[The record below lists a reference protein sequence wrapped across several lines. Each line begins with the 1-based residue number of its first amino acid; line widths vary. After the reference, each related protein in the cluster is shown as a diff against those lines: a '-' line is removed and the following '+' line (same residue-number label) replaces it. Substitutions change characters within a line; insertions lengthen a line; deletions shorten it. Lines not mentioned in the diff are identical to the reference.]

1 MRWPK
6 AFSRLRGVRA
16 DFISLVDRPAEG
28 GAEIVLTKRDDE
40 VAITNSVV
48 GRSELRSELVKSM
61 PTTGD
66 VHVDAPMGSRSYGGK
81 KTCAGCGC
89 SCKAGAKSCPDCGGK
104 KFKMAK
110 AAPPW
115 AAKGKGG
122 KPKPAPSAKPFGG
135 DKPKPENADQ
145 QASDKPMEGG
155 YRTHD
160 EEQETPEDEA
170 AETPEEQAAEQAAG
184 VEKPMKGEG
193 KPDENPDEESP
204 EDDAAEGEEEPGE
217 EDSDEEGE
225 GSEEQDSEEN
235 TEDEET
241 RKRVLI
247 DGEEPNKPD
256 MVNGRLSPE
265 EMARQ
270 HLISATMQKNN
281 TDNDGMSTV
290 VLSHSS
296 QGDQMS
302 DLDAK
307 IEEADGEVRAY
318 IEALEDRV
326 VAVEESVTKADGEE
340 EDILKSAAP
349 EVVELV
355 KRAQA
360 EAAEATALA
369 KAERETRLRREFLS
383 KAEGMKHLSE
393 EPQQLADL
401 LYEISDRDPELA
413 SRVEDVLAKAE
424 AGIASGDLFKS
435 LGSDA
440 AFAPSVEAKIET
452 VAKALR
458 EADPALTAE
467 QARARAFTTNP
478 DLYTAYIEEMG
489 A

>member
-28 GAEIVLTKRDDE
+28 GAAIMLAKRDEAVLADVPE
-40 VAITNSVV
+40 
-48 GRSELRSELVKSM
+48 GRSALRGELLKSM
-61 PTTGD
+61 PTAGD
-66 VHVDAPMGSRSYGGK
+66 VHVDAPMGSRSYGSK

-89 SCKAGAKSCPDCGGK
+89 SCKAGAKSCPDCGSK
-104 KFKMAK
+104 KFKVAK

-115 AAKGKGG
+115 AAKKGKAE
-122 KPKPAPSAKPFGG
+122 KPAGDGKPFGG
-135 DKPKPENADQ
+135 DEKKPVG
-145 QASDKPMEGG
+145 DKPAKAGFPP
-155 YRTHD
+155 HA
-160 EEQETPEDEA
+160 ED
-170 AETPEEQAAEQAAG
+170 AETPEGEAAESPEEQGDEQAAG
-184 VEKPMKGEG
+184 VEKPVKGEG
-193 KPDENPDEESP
+193 
-204 EDDAAEGEEEPGE
+204 EPGE
-217 EDSDEEGE
+217 EQEGESPEEDAVEGEEGEEDEEGNAE
-225 GSEEQDSEEN
+225 DQDSEEN
-235 TEDEET
+235 TESEED

-256 MVNGRLSPE
+256 VVSGRLSPE

-270 HLISATMQKNN
+270 HLASATMQKNN
-281 TDNDGMSTV
+281 TDDDGMSTV
-290 VLSHSS
+290 VFSHSS
-296 QGDQMS
+296 QGEQMS
-302 DLDAK
+302 DLEAK
-307 IEEADGEVRAY
+307 IEEVDGEVRAY

-326 VAVEESVTKADGEE
+326 VDAEETLTKAFGDE
-340 EDILKSAAP
+340 EDILKSADP

-393 EPQQLADL
+393 EPQALADL
-401 LYEISDRDPELA
+401 LYELDARDSELA
-413 SRVEDVLAKAE
+413 ARVEDVLAKAE
-424 AGIASGDLFKS
+424 AGISSGDLFKS

-440 AFAPSVEAKIET
+440 SFAPSIEAKIET

-458 EADPALTAE
+458 DADPALTAE

-478 DLYTAYIEEMG
+478 DLYTAYINEMG